1 MGRTQQPDRH
11 AGDDARLA
19 ARLGVADDAAA
30 GGERGEDVRGEF
42 EALGSRAGVSLGS
55 VWCWGLGWGRTIVA
69 DVSDAVDKK
78 AMRALVVVLS

>member
-42 EALGSRAGVSLGS
+42 EALGARARRCQLGIGLMLGVGM
-55 VWCWGLGWGRTIVA
+55 WAYTMVA
-69 DVSDAVDKK
+69 DVSDAN
-78 AMRALVVVLS
+78 